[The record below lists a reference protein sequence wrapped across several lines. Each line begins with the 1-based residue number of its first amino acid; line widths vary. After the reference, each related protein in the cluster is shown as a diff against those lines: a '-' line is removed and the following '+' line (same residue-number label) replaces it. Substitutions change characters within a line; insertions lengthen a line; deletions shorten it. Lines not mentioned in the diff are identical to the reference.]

1 MPDAYE
7 KKGKTANV
15 KQNSKLLREKIV
27 ESMVASFRIEGIVIS
42 PEKAAATLKKLELI
56 GRK

>member
-1 MPDAYE
+1 MVDAN
-7 KKGKTANV
+7 KKKSKTDNI
-15 KQNSKLLREKIV
+15 KQNNQLLRERIV
-27 ESMVASFRIEGIVIS
+27 ESMVASFRIEGIVIP

>member
-1 MPDAYE
+1 MADLN
-7 KKGKTANV
+7 KKKNKTGNL
-15 KQNSKLLREKIV
+15 KQNSQLLREKIV
-27 ESMVASFRIEGIVIS
+27 ESMVASFRIEGIIIS